1 MDSAT
6 IGQVLAATFFF
17 AILGVLMF
25 GYIVAWTLGG
35 LAVIFALLG
44 AQFGAFD
51 LNLLNGLSTRFFG
64 VITNPVLVAV
74 PLFVF
79 MGVVLERSKIAEAL
93 ITTMGQLF
101 GSLRGGLGISV
112 VVVGAMLAASTGV
125 VGATVV
131 TMGLLSLPAMMR
143 AGYDPKL
150 ACGVICAAGTLGQ
163 IVPPSTVLIFLAD
176 ILQSANSAAQMQRGN
191 FAPDTVSVGDLFAGA
206 FIPGIALAFL
216 YGLWVAIRAMLDP
229 KAAPALVMSR
239 AEKAGLGRRIVI
251 ALIPPLALIVAVLG
265 SIISG
270 VATPTESASVG
281 SVGAIFLCLMK
292 LLGDHLLR
300 NRDQV
305 LQERAMAGFWIGF
318 LLFAVGLGW
327 LTGPFGLLTFL
338 LVAVVLAL
346 LPALSIPALRR
357 SFVDVLVATNRSTL
371 SISSMVFIILLGA
384 TAFALV
390 FTRMGGDMLVQDLL
404 RAMPGGDL
412 GALIVV
418 MAIMF
423 VLGFFL
429 DTFEIVF
436 IVVPITAP
444 ILLLMGIDPILLG
457 VLIGINLQTSFLTP
471 ALRLLPL
478 LPARRGAEGDHDGD
492 DLQGHRALRG
502 DPACGPVGGLHAAPV
517 GHLAAERAVPIQ
529 QRDHGRPA
537 AGRRPERTG
546 GGRRDGRAEQ
556 LTPARPAHCLHCPP
570 PRAGPTGGG
579 PPASGAG
586 MDLPQRRRGCTK
598 WRSPSGRTPNAE
610 GRRGP
615 AARPPRSSGGDRRPA
630 DVQRPRVQEG
640 LLVEAQEAHRVLAG
654 AQVALHHAA
663 HVGVVA
669 VQHLVDHFARR
680 VAEAG
685 EHVVVQA
692 QEAHAVLGAQHLH
705 GAARA
710 EVVLDLHVLMLLAG
724 GNADDGLHVTGQ
736 AVPTAAVDHQ
746 LHHAARLLHAGA
758 IGDLGNLV
766 EAERQVVQRPDE
778 LARVDRAG
786 LECRED
792 LAAWQ
797 QHGGAAHAVDQ
808 VAAEARD
815 AHLQAAEVGHRVD
828 LPLEPAEGLGGR
840 LAGREGD
847 DAELGIQ
854 LVPELPAA
862 AKAHPRHLLLR
873 RHAEGHREEDGEGCA
888 LAMVVEGGVVAHVG
902 RAVHHR
908 IHAAQRR
915 NQFAS
920 GEDADAHAA
929 ARHLLDVGS

>member
-471 ALRLLPL
+471 PFGFSLFY
-478 LPARRGAEGDHDGD
+478 
-492 DLQGHRALRG
+492 LRG
-502 DPACGPVGGLHAAPV
+502 VAPKEITTGMIYKGIAPFV
-517 GHLAAERAVPIQ
+517 AIQLAVLSAVYMLPQ
-529 QRDHGRPA
+529 SATWLPNALFRSSNG
-537 AGRRPERTG
+537 TMVV
-546 GGRRDGRAEQ
+546 
-556 LTPARPAHCLHCPP
+556 PP
-570 PRAGPTGGG
+570 PAG
-579 PPASGAG
+579 
-586 MDLPQRRRGCTK
+586 D
-598 WRSPSGRTPNAE
+598 PNA
-610 GRRGP
+610 
-615 AARPPRSSGGDRRPA
+615 
-630 DVQRPRVQEG
+630 
-640 LLVEAQEAHRVLAG
+640 
-654 AQVALHHAA
+654 
-663 HVGVVA
+663 
-669 VQHLVDHFARR
+669 
-680 VAEAG
+680 
-685 EHVVVQA
+685 
-692 QEAHAVLGAQHLH
+692 
-705 GAARA
+705 
-710 EVVLDLHVLMLLAG
+710 
-724 GNADDGLHVTGQ
+724 
-736 AVPTAAVDHQ
+736 
-746 LHHAARLLHAGA
+746 
-758 IGDLGNLV
+758 
-766 EAERQVVQRPDE
+766 
-778 LARVDRAG
+778 
-786 LECRED
+786 
-792 LAAWQ
+792 
-797 QHGGAAHAVDQ
+797 
-808 VAAEARD
+808 
-815 AHLQAAEVGHRVD
+815 
-828 LPLEPAEGLGGR
+828 
-840 LAGREGD
+840 
-847 DAELGIQ
+847 
-854 LVPELPAA
+854 PE
-862 AKAHPRHLLLR
+862 
-873 RHAEGHREEDGEGCA
+873 
-888 LAMVVEGGVVAHVG
+888 VEGEM
-902 RAVHHR
+902 
-908 IHAAQRR
+908 
-915 NQFAS
+915 
-920 GEDADAHAA
+920 GEQN
-929 ARHLLDVGS
+929 S